1 MLPVI
6 GVTASVSDD
15 RLSFQQKRMYCEA
28 ISACGG
34 LPLILPPQ
42 EDVSRASQVLSLLD
56 GLLLAGGD
64 DKMTDLTDFM
74 KLVCE
79 RVDALVLIG
88 RAAARFYGAAVENGF
103 PEERIYAAGYSMRK
117 AVEIAHA
124 LAKEPGVVLLSP
136 ACASFDMYHNM
147 AERGRDFKH
156 LVHELEQQK

>member
-6 GVTASVSDD
+6 GVTASLSDD

>member
-1 MLPVI
+1 MDGAVWKL
-6 GVTASVSDD
+6 
-15 RLSFQQKRMYCEA
+15 F
-28 ISACGG
+28 GG
-34 LPLILPPQ
+34 FLHMVEVEFVAFLC
-42 EDVSRASQVLSLLD
+42 QVWVDYMGYHVFLAFD
-56 GLLLAGGD
+56 GHIVLLAGGD